1 MQILPNMAEHQKF
14 PHGYI
19 SVDINEGLVSDPLL
33 LLEIAQTVLI
43 LINTGQSINVN

>member
-1 MQILPNMAEHQKF
+1 MAEHQKF
-14 PHGYI
+14 THGYI

-33 LLEIAQTVLI
+33 LLEIAQPVLI

>member
-43 LINTGQSINVN
+43 NTGQSNVN